1 MPSLLFIKQ
10 IELLFLNNDSFFYNC
25 LVVWYFKDISLIYI
39 EFVSSYILYKLAIF
53 VWSSYKKKNHLLLA
67 KLLSH

>member
-1 MPSLLFIKQ
+1 MLSLLFIKQ
-10 IELLFLNNDSFFYNC
+10 IELFFLNNDSFFYNC

-53 VWSSYKKKNHLLLA
+53 VWSSYKNKNNLLLA